1 MMSTPNT
8 ARQET
13 ASATPD
19 ASGAGGQDAE
29 DPQQAKPHDAEPI
42 LARLKRLIGLRRGAN
57 LRENLEDE
65 LARETGSASF
75 SPEESL
81 LLSNILRL
89 RELRVDDVMIPRA
102 NIDAVDISTTLG
114 ELMDLFRESGHSRM
128 PVYVETLDDPRGM
141 VHIKDM
147 MAYIAECGGLCPPNG
162 SKPINGHDHLETEG
176 TEPGSENI
184 TAQTEQALP
193 SAGHNSARIDLGK
206 VNLSIPLEDTGLIRD
221 LLFVPPSMPATDLMA
236 KMQADRIQMALVI
249 DEYGGTDGLVSLED
263 LVEEVVGDIEDEHDE
278 DEEAMLNATGDGT
291 WVADPRLPIEELDE
305 ALGTDI
311 ASGDII
317 EEVDTLGGL
326 LYVTAG
332 RVPVRGELMFVPEV
346 SGYEFEILDA
356 DPRRIKKLRVRRR
369 RPDPRTTDIRRRA
382 KRTDETGTG
391 SPQVPPAVS
400 EATPPSKTG
409 REAGEESRNAQD

>member
-1 MMSTPNT
+1 MV
-8 ARQET
+8 
-13 ASATPD
+13 
-19 ASGAGGQDAE
+19 
-29 DPQQAKPHDAEPI
+29 
-42 LARLKRLIGLRRGAN
+42 RLKRLIGLRRGTN

-75 SPEESL
+75 SPEERL

-102 NIDAVDISTTLG
+102 NIDAVDISSSLG

-162 SKPINGHDHLETEG
+162 SKPVNGHSHTGETEPDSG
-176 TEPGSENI
+176 ADPI
-184 TAQTEQALP
+184 TAETGQLPP
-193 SAGHNSARIDLGK
+193 SAGHNSARIELGK
-206 VNLSIPLEDTGLIRD
+206 VNLAIPLEETGLIRD

-278 DEEAMLNATGDGT
+278 DEEALLNSTGDGT
-291 WVADPRLPIEELDE
+291 WVADPRLPIEELDD

-369 RPDPRTTDIRRRA
+369 RPDPRATDIRRRV
-382 KRTDETGTG
+382 KRTEDASTGG
-391 SPQVPPAVS
+391 QPPNPPVS
-400 EATPPSKTG
+400 EAVPAAKTEP
-409 REAGEESRNAQD
+409 EATGKARGAQD